1 MADVSIATTLL
12 AHTWQY
18 AASLALILDRDG
30 TVRDANVYTRELVGD
45 LTGKPITDLFLN
57 FDGSFQLDKV
67 LAEGNPRHLINIAT
81 NSGIPQTFYFRF
93 MEAPPH
99 ILVVGEVNSRE
110 VEELRLS
117 LVETNNRVNSL
128 LRELHKKNA
137 ELDRAR
143 KKADAATEAKSEFLA
158 HMSHEIR
165 TPMNAV
171 IGLSHLVLK
180 SDLTPKQEDYLTKIN
195 GSAQILLGL
204 INDILDFSK
213 IEAGMLELEQ
223 IPFNLEQVLDSVTTM
238 VSHQVEEK
246 GLKLLTT
253 LEPAIP
259 RHLVGDPLRLGQI
272 LLNLVSNAI
281 KFTAQGEVV
290 VTVEEEEQEQ
300 NDERIRLRIR
310 VRDTGIGLRPEQQ
323 ARLFSAYTQAEG
335 STSRQFGGTGLGL
348 AISKKLVTLMAGEIG
363 VESTL
368 GSGSVFSVTL
378 PLTLEPS
385 HLEEDQSLPPELR
398 RLRMLVVD
406 DNFSAREC
414 IHEELTAMGFA
425 VTVAESGNAALEE
438 LLRADRSHERSYD
451 LVLLDWRMPGQDGLE
466 TARRIKSDPALSRR
480 PLIFMVTAYTR
491 KEIMSQA
498 QQLGLDAFLG
508 KPVTV
513 SLLLEHIKEYFTP
526 PTSTPTTGSVR
537 RSGEEEGTYER

>member
-1 MADVSIATTLL
+1 MTNLLATTLL
-12 AHTWQY
+12 EHTWEH
-18 AASLALILDRDG
+18 ATSIVLILDHDG
-30 TVRDANVYTRELVGD
+30 TVRDANTYTRELVGD

-57 FDGSFQLDKV
+57 FDGSFQLDRV
-67 LAEGNPRHLINIAT
+67 LAENETPHLINIST
-81 NSGIPQTFYFRF
+81 NSGLPQTFYFRF
-93 MEAPPH
+93 IDAPPH
-99 ILVVGEVNSRE
+99 ILVVGEINSRE

-143 KKADAATEAKSEFLA
+143 KKADAATQAKSEFLA

-180 SDLTPKQEDYLTKIN
+180 SDLTPKQEDYLNKIN

-213 IEAGMLELEQ
+213 IEAGKLELEQ
-223 IPFNLEQVLDSVTTM
+223 IPFSLTQVLDSITTM
-238 VSHQVEEK
+238 VSLQVDEK
-246 GLKLLTT
+246 GLT
-253 LEPAIP
+253 LHSQLDPDIP
-259 RHLVGDPLRLGQI
+259 DRLVGDPLRLGQI

-281 KFTAQGEVV
+281 KFTPQGEVA
-290 VTVEEEEQEQ
+290 VTVEMA
-300 NDERIRLRIR
+300 ERIGNQVRLCIR

-323 ARLFSAYTQAEG
+323 ARLFSSYTQAEE
-335 STSRQFGGTGLGL
+335 STSRRFGGTGLGL
-348 AISKKLVTLMAGEIG
+348 TISRKLVTLMGGEID
-363 VESTL
+363 VESAF
-368 GSGSVFSVTL
+368 GIGSVFTVNL
-378 PLTLEPS
+378 PLIVESSP
-385 HLEEDQSLPPELR
+385 LEEQLSLPPELR
-398 RLRMLVVD
+398 SLRLLVVD

-425 VTVAESGNAALEE
+425 VTVAESGDMALEE
-438 LLRADRSHERSYD
+438 LVRADLSHERSYD

-466 TARRIKSDPALSRR
+466 TARRIKGDQALSHR

-498 QQLGLDAFLG
+498 QKLGLDAFLG

-513 SLLLEHIKEYFTP
+513 SLLLEHIKEYFIP
-526 PTSTPTTGSVR
+526 PSATTATGSEQAVQPDR
-537 RSGEEEGTYER
+537 YL